1 MGEKPIMDEVLE
13 KVESKVTELIKN
25 EGVRRDNAEY
35 LYQLVDI
42 HKDIKNEKYWKK
54 KEEKYND
61 EIQR

>member
-1 MGEKPIMDEVLE
+1 MDEVLE

-42 HKDIKNEKYWKK
+42 HKDIKNEEYWKK